1 MTRDGML
8 RIKRKPQSF
17 GTRTA
22 EPLRAVLL
30 TIDAARRSGV
40 ATYVCG
46 RLHHY
51 AESDASHAPWRR
63 QIVRDAIT
71 MAEVRN
77 LPLGA
82 VIEVPFGGHV
92 GAALSLAGTVELWRD
107 TWRSAGRWP
116 DHMLE
121 CTANEWRRALL
132 GRAGMPRAQA
142 RRIEQEVAS
151 QTVHRD
157 LQHPQ
162 RRTLGADE
170 AAAICIGQVAI
181 CSSAVALRL
190 GLSMLGRSYTP

>member
-1 MTRDGML
+1 ML
-8 RIKRKPQSF
+8 RIRRKAQSF

-30 TIDAARRSGV
+30 TIDNARRSGV
-40 ATYVCG
+40 AVHVCG
-46 RLHHY
+46 RLHYY
-51 AESDASHAPWRR
+51 AESDVSHGPWRR

-71 MAEVRN
+71 IAQVRN

-82 VIEVPFGGHV
+82 VLEVPFGGYV
-92 GAALSLAGTVELWRD
+92 GAALSLSGTAELWRD
-107 TWRSAGRWP
+107 TWRGAGRAP
-116 DHMLE
+116 EHMLE
-121 CTANEWRRALL
+121 CTANEWRRSLL

-142 RRIEQEVAS
+142 RRIEQEIAS
-151 QTVHRD
+151 QTAQRD
-157 LQHPQ
+157 LHHPQ

-181 CSSAVALRL
+181 RSSAVAQRL